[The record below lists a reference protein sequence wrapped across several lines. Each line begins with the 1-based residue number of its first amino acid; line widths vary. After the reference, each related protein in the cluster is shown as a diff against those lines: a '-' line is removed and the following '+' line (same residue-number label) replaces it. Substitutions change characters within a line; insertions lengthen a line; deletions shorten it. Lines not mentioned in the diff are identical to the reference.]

1 MPRLTI
7 ALRGLT
13 ASPAYTAGVVA
24 VLGLAL
30 ACTATVHAVIGPSI
44 RGDLPYPRPAS
55 LFLVHGEI
63 DGVAPPGSEP
73 HLSSS
78 MDLRAWRAAVPKAEF
93 AAVSGVLNTLG
104 SVNGRQVL
112 GRGVGPGFLATL
124 GGGLALG
131 RDFVEADFTWFRDTS
146 GVRATPMLVTH
157 WFWRNA
163 MGGDVDVVRRPVTR
177 LRLAAQELPVRVV
190 GVLSER
196 FVFPFRIAA
205 FQPDMLFPLIG
216 LDRVRPNRVYAVI
229 ARLPDGESPEATE
242 TRLRAATLQLAR
254 EWPAPS
260 GPAGE
265 RSDRGRPFDD
275 VRLWPLA
282 SYIGSVER
290 PTMLTF
296 AMAAALVMVMA
307 LVSAVGL
314 AASRAYG
321 RARESSIRVALGARR
336 RDFVLSW
343 LGEAALVAL
352 GTTLVGLAALVP
364 MARWTVALL
373 PESMLIL
380 GPVEIDGRV
389 VAGLVAGAAVASLI
403 ATGIASLRRPDPAAT
418 FRRPGPALGGTSFP
432 SKGRHVVLGAQVA
445 VCLPLLTAA
454 LLMMASLYR
463 ASARPPG
470 FELSS
475 LATIAVNAEPDVEP
489 RVAATEF
496 AGWLAARP
504 GVKGV
509 AGWTSRLFGG
519 PLLGDA
525 ARYVPADSAG
535 GTGSTS
541 IRQRGVTPEF
551 FSVMDAALV
560 NGRLPARE
568 EWRPENPVALVN
580 RTAAERFWPDGE
592 WIGRRL
598 DRIDH
603 EPVPP
608 RVVIGVVEDALFQS
622 LDEPA
627 AATILVPSW
636 PPTAGLGGEF
646 LLRTDGAA
654 DRILPGLL
662 AGIQA
667 DGRWRVAWA
676 GAAEQLAADSL
687 ARRRL
692 TAWLFGAF
700 GAWAILVFAAG
711 TAGVLALQTR
721 ERLGEFAVRVVL
733 GATTGHLVGQQLWRV
748 AVPVAVGVAAGTAA
762 ALAMVRRLEGL
773 LFETA
778 AQDPW
783 IWASAT
789 AAVLATA
796 AAATLIASR
805 PALRLDPAPI
815 LKDM

>member
-177 LRLAAQELPVRVV
+177 LRLADQELPVRVV

-418 FRRPGPALGGTSFP
+418 FRRPGPCP
-432 SKGRHVVLGAQVA
+432 RRHVVPVEGPARRA
-445 VCLPLLTAA
+445 R
-454 LLMMASLYR
+454 R
-463 ASARPPG
+463 ASGRVSAAPDGGAPHDGEPLQGVGAAAGLRAVQPGHDRGECGARRRTARRG
-470 FELSS
+470 DGIRR
-475 LATIAVNAEPDVEP
+475 LA
-489 RVAATEF
+489 RR
-496 AGWLAARP
+496 AARRE
-504 GVKGV
+504 G
-509 AGWTSRLFGG
+509 
-519 PLLGDA
+519 
-525 ARYVPADSAG
+525 
-535 GTGSTS
+535 
-541 IRQRGVTPEF
+541 RGR
-551 FSVMDAALV
+551 M
-560 NGRLPARE
+560 
-568 EWRPENPVALVN
+568 
-580 RTAAERFWPDGE
+580 
-592 WIGRRL
+592 
-598 DRIDH
+598 
-603 EPVPP
+603 
-608 RVVIGVVEDALFQS
+608 
-622 LDEPA
+622 DEPA
-627 AATILVPSW
+627 VRRAAPGRRGQVRAGGFGRGHRIDIN
-636 PPTAGLGGEF
+636 PTARRDTGI
-646 LLRTDGAA
+646 LLRHGCRTGE
-654 DRILPGLL
+654 RTTPG
-662 AGIQA
+662 
-667 DGRWRVAWA
+667 
-676 GAAEQLAADSL
+676 
-687 ARRRL
+687 
-692 TAWLFGAF
+692 T
-700 GAWAILVFAAG
+700 
-711 TAGVLALQTR
+711 
-721 ERLGEFAVRVVL
+721 
-733 GATTGHLVGQQLWRV
+733 
-748 AVPVAVGVAAGTAA
+748 
-762 ALAMVRRLEGL
+762 
-773 LFETA
+773 
-778 AQDPW
+778 
-783 IWASAT
+783 
-789 AAVLATA
+789 
-796 AAATLIASR
+796 
-805 PALRLDPAPI
+805 
-815 LKDM
+815 